1 MPLFHVHGLMAGT
14 LAVLAAGGA
23 VVLPA
28 AGRFSAAT
36 FWPDAVENKV
46 TFFTAVPTIHQILVS
61 RAAADFPAAAPPPLR
76 VIRSCSAS
84 LAPATLA
91 AVEAAFGAP
100 VLEAYA
106 MTEAA
111 HQMTSNPLPKHGPR
125 RPGTVGKAQGS
136 VSVAILDKDC
146 AQLGVGA
153 VGEVCVRGPNVT
165 AGYRANPA
173 ANAEAYA
180 GGWFHTGDQV
190 RVVGGGCS
198 TYFGVYVTFP
208 SNLSFLTLPPR
219 AQGFLD
225 AEGYL
230 TLTGR
235 LKELI
240 NRGGEKI
247 SPLEVDAAL
256 LAHPEVAEAVS
267 FAAPDEKY
275 GDVVA
280 AAVVLTPA
288 GAARA
293 AAEGAAAVAESVR
306 AHCGA
311 SLSGFKVPAQ
321 VFLTDALP
329 KNATGK
335 IQRRFMVEA
344 FMGGE
349 KKDG

>member
-190 RVVGGGCS
+190 RGVGGGGC
-198 TYFGVYVTFP
+198 TIYFMYSGVYTII
-208 SNLSFLTLPPR
+208 SNTLSF
-219 AQGFLD
+219 
-225 AEGYL
+225 
-230 TLTGR
+230 
-235 LKELI
+235 
-240 NRGGEKI
+240 
-247 SPLEVDAAL
+247 
-256 LAHPEVAEAVS
+256 
-267 FAAPDEKY
+267 
-275 GDVVA
+275 
-280 AAVVLTPA
+280 
-288 GAARA
+288 
-293 AAEGAAAVAESVR
+293 
-306 AHCGA
+306 
-311 SLSGFKVPAQ
+311 
-321 VFLTDALP
+321 
-329 KNATGK
+329 
-335 IQRRFMVEA
+335 
-344 FMGGE
+344 
-349 KKDG
+349 